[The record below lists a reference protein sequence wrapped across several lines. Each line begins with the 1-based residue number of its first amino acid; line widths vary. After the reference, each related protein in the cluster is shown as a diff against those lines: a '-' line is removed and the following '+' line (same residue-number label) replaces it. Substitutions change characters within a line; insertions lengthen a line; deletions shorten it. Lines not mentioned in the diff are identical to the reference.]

1 MSVMK
6 PGRETTKCRVVYLS
20 NLCERDSSNS
30 VTLCHNQVIHSGPNL
45 NKKLTTSLL
54 LLRFDKFV
62 LIFDIKKAFL
72 NIALSEIDQSRLLL
86 LWFKNVQCNNFE
98 IVAYKA
104 KRLPFGISC
113 SPAILMLALYKILML
128 DVELDSPAI
137 LNLKKLVYSLIY
149 MDNGVCTSN
158 SIEDL
163 YVSYPELVKV
173 FESYKFSLQ
182 QFITN
187 CPSLQVR
194 LDAETAAVPTPVETK
209 LFGIVWNR
217 ENDTIYAQKIHLNS
231 DANTKR
237 S

>member
-1 MSVMK
+1 
-6 PGRETTKCRVVYLS
+6 
-20 NLCERDSSNS
+20 
-30 VTLCHNQVIHSGPNL
+30 
-45 NKKLTTSLL
+45 
-54 LLRFDKFV
+54 
-62 LIFDIKKAFL
+62 
-72 NIALSEIDQSRLLL
+72 
-86 LWFKNVQCNNFE
+86 
-98 IVAYKA
+98 
-104 KRLPFGISC
+104 
-113 SPAILMLALYKILML
+113 ML

-137 LNLKKLVYSLIY
+137 LNLKKFVYSLIY

-163 YVSYPELVKV
+163 YISYCELVKV

-187 CPSLQVR
+187 CKSLQVR
-194 LDAETAAVPTPVETK
+194 LDAETAAVLAPVETK

-237 S
+237 SCLKSLAENFDPLNFGSPLLNRARLFIHELYIQCDASLDWDSGLSVDKI